1 MIRSRRTG
9 TNERTHEQR
18 VFAGKI
24 RSHKYTNAQVLAIAL
39 VGCMVGVGLGASSTD
54 PQATWITLG
63 MYVIA
68 ITAMVVADI
77 RAHRRTVKTP

>member
-9 TNERTHEQR
+9 PNERTYEQR

-24 RSHKYTNAQVLAIAL
+24 RSHQYTNVQVLAIAII
-39 VGCMVGVGLGASSTD
+39 GCMFGVGLGASSTD

-63 MYVIA
+63 MYVVA
-68 ITAMVVADI
+68 ITAFIVGDI
-77 RAHRRTVKTP
+77 RAYWRTKKTP